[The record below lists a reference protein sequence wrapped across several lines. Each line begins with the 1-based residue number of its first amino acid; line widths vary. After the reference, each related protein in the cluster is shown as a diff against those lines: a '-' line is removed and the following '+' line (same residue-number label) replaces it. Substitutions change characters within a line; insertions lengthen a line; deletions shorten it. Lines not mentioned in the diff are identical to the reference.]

1 MLKVDI
7 GEHRGG
13 DTHCSILAQG
23 TLIEITADVGQ
34 VIAGVHMQLK
44 RSNPVMARIYRR
56 KMIELLTDPDTP
68 LWNVDPNAEGVM
80 ITIPKFKEET

>member
-7 GEHRGG
+7 GEHRG
-13 DTHCSILAQG
+13 DTHCSVLAQG
-23 TLIEITADVGQ
+23 TLIEIIADVGQ

-56 KMIELLTDPDTP
+56 KMVELLTDPDTP
-68 LWNVDPNAEGVM
+68 L
-80 ITIPKFKEET
+80 